1 MTFKE
6 KLQCSHSSFLAIF
19 SFFIRRKGHTIKVNF
34 ASSFTKLSLSF
45 ILYLHHSFTTY
56 FENCAFKG
64 NTVSEGVTWFLIV
77 N

>member
-6 KLQCSHSSFLAIF
+6 KLQCSHASFLEFLAFSLGEKDIPLKLIF
-19 SFFIRRKGHTIKVNF
+19 AF
-34 ASSFTKLSLSF
+34 SFTKLSLSF

-64 NTVSEGVTWFLIV
+64 NTVSEGVTCFLIV